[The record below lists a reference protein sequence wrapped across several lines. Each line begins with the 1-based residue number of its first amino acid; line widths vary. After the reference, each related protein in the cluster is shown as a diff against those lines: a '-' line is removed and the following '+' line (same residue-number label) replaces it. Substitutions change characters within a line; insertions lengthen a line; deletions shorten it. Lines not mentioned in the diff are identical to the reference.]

1 MSTNNFFR
9 TFNSITPYPP
19 GDAVNRFSYLTKNS
33 YRGCGTGGGQ
43 YTGKFTSA
51 ETACASSNNNSCS
64 TEFYIS
70 FPSGSL
76 QSGSSKVYSDAEG
89 TTLAYPNGG
98 DGYFHISA
106 SYDNG
111 FIDGKSP
118 IGVYGGFSCKI
129 ETGSIITELVSC
141 DLYQYNTASLSKR
154 VASSALACAETVT
167 SHSVFY
173 SGALTASTSNI
184 LVASFLYT
192 KSADTLVRFDN
203 ALTGIGSTAGFMKVF
218 STSETPENQYGG
230 NNHALYWNL
239 VGGTASTY
247 SFVACGNG
255 ATKIKIS
262 ANSNFLGVCSQ
273 SMPNIAFSSTG
284 LYPSIGTIMYS
295 SSLSSGA
302 YLNAGYYKVSGSA
315 LNLYYI
321 QVGSGG
327 EVSSTG
333 TCGTPP

>member
-33 YRGCGTGGGQ
+33 YRGCGTSGGQ
-43 YTGKFTSA
+43 YTAKFTSA
-51 ETACASSNNNSCS
+51 EQACSSSNNNSCS

-111 FIDGKSP
+111 YIDGKSP
-118 IGVYGGFSCKI
+118 IGVNGGFSCKI
-129 ETGSIITELVSC
+129 ETGSIITELISC
-141 DLYQYNTASLSKR
+141 DLYFYNTASLSKR
-154 VASSALACAETVT
+154 VAT
-167 SHSVFY
+167 
-173 SGALTASTSNI
+173 
-184 LVASFLYT
+184 
-192 KSADTLVRFDN
+192 
-203 ALTGIGSTAGFMKVF
+203 
-218 STSETPENQYGG
+218 
-230 NNHALYWNL
+230 
-239 VGGTASTY
+239 
-247 SFVACGNG
+247 
-255 ATKIKIS
+255 
-262 ANSNFLGVCSQ
+262 
-273 SMPNIAFSSTG
+273 
-284 LYPSIGTIMYS
+284 
-295 SSLSSGA
+295 SLSSGA